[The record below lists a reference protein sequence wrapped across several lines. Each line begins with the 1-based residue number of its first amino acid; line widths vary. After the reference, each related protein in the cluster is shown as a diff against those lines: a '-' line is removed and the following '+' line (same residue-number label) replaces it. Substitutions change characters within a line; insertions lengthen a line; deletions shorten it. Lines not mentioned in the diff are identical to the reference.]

1 MKEFKMGMAKA
12 DITPELG
19 CLLYGYPR
27 ERRAERILDRLEVG
41 VIALN
46 NGEETLL
53 MISNDI
59 CAINLD
65 LCEDIKAKIADATG
79 VKKENILHSC
89 IHTHSGPVT
98 RNSVGWGTADMEYI
112 NGTLLEGTVEAA
124 NKAIA
129 NMQPAVMGVGKTDS
143 MAGMNRREID
153 PDGNVIL
160 GQNTDGV
167 YDPTMTVV
175 AFKDL
180 AGKNLGSFVHF
191 AAHPTVA
198 GSNFSITRDWPGYMI
213 DRISDLTGAPC
224 MYINGAE
231 GNVGPRLSNG
241 RTTADDSYLP
251 EIGNIA
257 ADDAEKA
264 YNAISEYKAP
274 EMKIKDGIIVYPYA
288 ELPSLEEIEQ
298 QIVEMGNPDDLVA
311 TEITKYAQL
320 HKIKAL
326 YESGDEIPTGKNVQQ
341 TVVALDDIAFVPF
354 PFEAFC
360 EIAISLSE
368 KSPYRDTILLGLTGG
383 SYGYLP
389 SREEI
394 PLGGYEILS
403 FRAASVPRFVDLLGE
418 HLVDENVRLLN
429 ELINE

>member
-59 CAINLD
+59 CAVNLD
-65 LCEDIKAKIADATG
+65 ICEDIKSKIADATG

-89 IHTHSGPVT
+89 IHTHSGPIT

-251 EIGNIA
+251 EIGNMA
-257 ADDAEKA
+257 ATDAEKA
-264 YNAISEYKAP
+264 YNSISEYTVP
-274 EMKIKDGIIVYPYA
+274 ELNINTANIEFPYTD
-288 ELPSLEEIEQ
+288 LPPVEE
-298 QIVEMGNPDDLVA
+298 VEKEIAAMGNPDELVA
-311 TEITKYAQL
+311 TDITKYAQL
-320 HKIKAL
+320 NKIKTL
-326 YESGDEIPTGKNVQQ
+326 YESGDDVPTGKIVEQ
-341 TVVALDDIAFVPF
+341 TVIALDELAMVPF

-360 EIAISLSE
+360 EIALDLRR
-368 KSPYRDTILLGLTGG
+368 KSPYKDTILLGLTGG

-389 SREEI
+389 SEEQI
-394 PLGGYEILS
+394 PYGGYEIAS
-403 FRAASVPRFVDLLGE
+403 FHASNVPAFSDSLGA

-429 ELINE
+429 QLYNK